1 MPYVAIML
9 QRFAHR
15 FASRRFPY
23 PRRVIGTR
31 GQNPLS
37 VRAEDRTVNN
47 AIMSKR
53 FAHRFAGRRFP
64 HLRRTIGT
72 RSHDPLPIR
81 AKGRALNNPIM
92 IAAVGLPLFRS
103 AFPTPAPCH
112 QHLPLR
118 PARRQG

>member
-31 GQNPLS
+31 GHHPLP
-37 VRAEDRTVNN
+37 VRAEDGTVNN
-47 AIMSKR
+47 AIMPKR
-53 FAHRFAGRRFP
+53 FAHCFAGRRFP

-72 RSHDPLPIR
+72 RRHDPLPVR
-81 AKGRALNNPIM
+81 AKGRALDNAIM
-92 IAAVGLPLFRS
+92 MQRLAYRFSGLS
-103 AFPTPAPCH
+103 FPTPAPCH

-118 PARRQG
+118 PTCRQG